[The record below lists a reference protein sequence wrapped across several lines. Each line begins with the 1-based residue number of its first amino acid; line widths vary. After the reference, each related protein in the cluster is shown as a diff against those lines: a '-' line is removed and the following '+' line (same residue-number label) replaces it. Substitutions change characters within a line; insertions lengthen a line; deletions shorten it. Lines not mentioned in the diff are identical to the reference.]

1 MDTGWLSP
9 TEDGSSDWGQ
19 CPTCGTANTANA
31 RFCQAC
37 GRALGDPGSDPM
49 TIDVLTAV
57 VTELVSSNEAFAL
70 ASDADARLVA
80 VRDVFVAAGAILRDL
95 PVSPHTVAAVFGPA
109 ARDGISTLTAVRAAL
124 AARDAATGGDV
135 ALRVGIGASDVR
147 GDDDQ
152 AVELWRGRVVDLAFR
167 LSRMAAPAE
176 VILGEGAY
184 RLIRDAIVAEVIDPR
199 ADPGGDDVGPLRL
212 HGLREIDAWAVQ
224 PPSDETA
231 EAASEPPAV
240 DEESVATENR
250 PIEPAYDLWAE
261 RFGSATTD
269 GHDEA
274 ETPTAET
281 PTSEAGEPAVAEAD
295 REEPFDIGV
304 AAEFD
309 VPAGFDLPSDGVI
322 AETAWADTERDPSQ
336 PEAFEAGDGSEPGQ
350 APQPIDQD
358 VAGEPEEAFA
368 PSTPS
373 DPADVDDAAVFDHGA
388 SPRDTQGEALL
399 EREAVLG
406 RLHDVLD
413 RAIER
418 GRPVTITMGGEPGSG
433 RTAAARWFAA
443 QTADRAWTVEL
454 TCRSAEAGG
463 TAWPFAAI
471 VRALTGTDGATDQTA
486 LEARLREALAPDAF
500 GHAAVLAASLHG
512 DGGASVEETRAAIAA
527 LLTSTVARRP
537 LIVIVDDA
545 DRAAATSRA
554 VFDSVI
560 ELVDGPLLVIL
571 AGRESADVVVPPL
584 SDHASAELVER
595 LLARPNLP
603 PDATASIVTAC
614 GGLPLAVEHLVAML
628 ADDGHLRWEYGRWT
642 PTVNLASLPL
652 PADLPS
658 LAARRIAGLD
668 PAERRVAAAAAVVGR
683 TFEPDIVA
691 SALDAGLDEVL
702 DACTALT
709 DRGILRRV
717 GEDRFAFGHDLL
729 AEAAVAYAERNVTR
743 AMHLATAD
751 RLVKHGALGADVDE
765 AIGAH
770 LERAFRLTSGDG
782 DREATGRR
790 AAEHLVRAARGAADV
805 GDEDASLILLRRA
818 AAVLR
823 SDDAERGLLLLDSA
837 AALEARE
844 ERGSAERLLGDAIHA
859 ARTAGDELLEL
870 RALVARARLLA
881 TASRLEDQIEALRDA
896 ADAAIVTATARDDAT
911 TAATGWSARGWVYTV
926 RGHFAGAAGA
936 FEQAADAAA
945 AAGRRRDELS
955 ALRDLSAAIVD
966 GPAPVAETI
975 DRCAALV
982 KRTRGT
988 SVEAEATAA
997 LAVLLARAG
1006 RKDDAAQTVERSREL
1021 SGDDATAVR
1030 IRAAFVARHAG
1041 GAGRA
1046 EESLGNA
1053 IVAAPRTTDRG
1064 AALASLAYVLTELG
1078 RTGEAVRAADDAASL
1093 ADEDDVVSQVTWRAA
1108 KARCLAAAGE
1118 HADARA
1124 LVRLAL
1130 RLADQTDLSELRART
1145 LLDLA
1150 DVLLASGLANEA
1162 APAARAALR
1171 ALERKGSVAEAARA
1185 RAILDRAAGRTP
1197 ATTVNEETE
1206 TVKTDPH
1213 EEASVEES
1221 PSTTAP
1227 ERLEDQFLAPVVA
1240 PLDARTAPDESTAE
1254 ESAES
1259 SKRHWFW

>member
-250 PIEPAYDLWAE
+250 PIEPAYDMWAE

-966 GPAPVAETI
+966 GPAPVAEAI

-1145 LLDLA
+1145 RLDLA
-1150 DVLLASGLANEA
+1150 DVLLASGLAN
-1162 APAARAALR
+1162 
-1171 ALERKGSVAEAARA
+1171 
-1185 RAILDRAAGRTP
+1185 
-1197 ATTVNEETE
+1197 
-1206 TVKTDPH
+1206 
-1213 EEASVEES
+1213 
-1221 PSTTAP
+1221 
-1227 ERLEDQFLAPVVA
+1227 
-1240 PLDARTAPDESTAE
+1240 
-1254 ESAES
+1254 
-1259 SKRHWFW
+1259 

>member
-1 MDTGWLSP
+1 MAAGWLSP
-9 TEDGSSDWGQ
+9 EEGESTDWGP
-19 CPTCGTANTANA
+19 CPTCGTANNANA

-37 GRALGDPGSDPM
+37 GRALGDPGLDPM

-57 VTELVSSNEAFAL
+57 VTELVSSNDAFAL

-80 VRDVFVAAGAILRDL
+80 VRDVFVAAGAILRDV
-95 PVSPHTVAAVFGPA
+95 PTSPHTVAAVFGPA

-147 GDDDQ
+147 GDDDE

-184 RLIRDAIVAEVIDPR
+184 RLIRDAVVAEVIDPR

-212 HGLREIDAWAVQ
+212 HGLREMDAWAVQ
-224 PPSDETA
+224 PPRSDATAEA
-231 EAASEPPAV
+231 EAASDPPA
-240 DEESVATENR
+240 DAESVATEDR
-250 PIEPAYDLWAE
+250 PIEPAYDMWAE
-261 RFGSATTD
+261 RFGGATTD
-269 GHDEA
+269 GYDEA
-274 ETPTAET
+274 ETRASET
-281 PTSEAGEPAVAEAD
+281 PTSEAGEPAVDEAD
-295 REEPFDIGV
+295 REESFG
-304 AAEFD
+304 FG
-309 VPAGFDLPSDGVI
+309 VPAGFDVPSDAVV
-322 AETAWADTERDPSQ
+322 AENPWADAERDPSRR
-336 PEAFEAGDGSEPGQ
+336 PGALEPGDGSEQ
-350 APQPIDQD
+350 DLALQPIEQD
-358 VAGEPEEAFA
+358 VAAEPEEAFA
-368 PSTPS
+368 RSTPS
-373 DPADVDDAAVFDHGA
+373 DPSDVDDAAALDHGA
-388 SPRDTQGEALL
+388 LPHDTEGEALL

-406 RLHDVLD
+406 RLHDALD

-418 GRPVTITMGGEPGSG
+418 GRPVTITMGGEPGCG

-463 TAWPFAAI
+463 TAWPFAPI
-471 VRALTGTDGATDQTA
+471 VRTLAGTDRATDRAA
-486 LEARLREALAPDAF
+486 LEARLGDALAPDTF

-527 LLTSTVARRP
+527 LLRSTVARRP
-537 LIVIVDDA
+537 LIVVVDDA
-545 DRAAATSRA
+545 DRASATSRA

-560 ELVDGPLLVIL
+560 ELVDGPLLVVL
-571 AGRESADVVVPPL
+571 VVRGSADVVVPPL

-642 PTVNLASLPL
+642 PTVDLASLPL

-658 LAARRIAGLD
+658 LVARRIAGLD
-668 PAERRVAAAAAVVGR
+668 PAERRVAAAAAIVGR
-683 TFEPDIVA
+683 TFEPAVVA

-717 GEDRFAFGHDLL
+717 GDDRFAFGHDLL
-729 AEAAVAYAERNVTR
+729 AEAAVAYADRNATR
-743 AMHLATAD
+743 PMHLATAD
-751 RLVKHGALGADVDE
+751 RLVRGGPLGADVDE

-770 LERAFRLTSGDG
+770 LERAFRLMSGDAQ
-782 DREATGRR
+782 REATGRR

-818 AAVLR
+818 AAVLP

-859 ARTAGDELLEL
+859 ARTAGDDLLEL

-896 ADAAIVTATARDDAT
+896 ADAAIVTATARDDPI

-936 FEQAADAAA
+936 FESAADAAA

-955 ALRDLSAAIVD
+955 ALRELSTAIVD
-966 GPAPVAETI
+966 GPAPVAEAMA
-975 DRCAALV
+975 RCAALV
-982 KRTRGT
+982 ERTRGT
-988 SVEAEATAA
+988 SVEAEATAT

-1021 SGDDATAVR
+1021 SGEGDDATAVR
-1030 IRAAFVARHAG
+1030 IRGALVARHAG
-1041 GAGRA
+1041 DAARA
-1046 EESLGNA
+1046 EESLRKA
-1053 IVAAPRTTDRG
+1053 IAAPRTTDRG

-1078 RTGEAVRAADDAASL
+1078 RTGEAVRAAGDAASL
-1093 ADEDDVVSQVTWRAA
+1093 TDEDDVVSQVTWRAA
-1108 KARCLAAAGE
+1108 KARCLAVAGE
-1118 HADARA
+1118 HVDARE

-1145 LLDLA
+1145 RLDLA

-1171 ALERKGSVAEAARA
+1171 ALERKGSIAEAARA

-1197 ATTVNEETE
+1197 ATTANDGAGTVQTDPNEEPSGE
-1206 TVKTDPH
+1206 V
-1213 EEASVEES
+1213 S
-1221 PSTTAP
+1221 PSTTEP

-1240 PLDARTAPDESTAE
+1240 PLDAPTAQDESTE
-1254 ESAES
+1254 ESEG